1 MCIETTQDL
10 QGLLRIG
17 RIVGLTLQEMES
29 QVRPGM
35 TTKQLDMIGA
45 KVLRQHHARSAPI
58 LTYNFPGVT
67 CISINDEAAH
77 GIPGKRIIQSGDVI
91 KIDVSAA
98 LDGYFADAAIT
109 VLVPPV
115 TAEHQRLYACAQ
127 AAFAAAAAVARAD
140 TPINQLG
147 RAAEQTTHQCGYSVI
162 HGLPGHG
169 VGRALHEWPTV
180 PTVYRRTVR
189 ERLPEGQ
196 VITIEPH
203 ITLGRGSTITAS
215 DNWTL
220 KTRDGSVAAA
230 YEHTIVATK
239 EQPILVTAL

>member
-1 MCIETTQDL
+1 MCIETAQDL
-10 QGLLRIG
+10 QGLIRVG

-67 CISINDEAAH
+67 CISINNEAAH
-77 GIPGKRIIQSGDVI
+77 GIPSQRVIQPGDVI
-91 KIDVSAA
+91 KIDVSATR
-98 LDGYFADAAIT
+98 DGYFADAAIT

-115 TAEHQRLYACAQ
+115 IVEHQRLYACAQ
-127 AAFAAAAAVARAD
+127 AAFAAAATVARAN
-140 TPINQLG
+140 TPVNELG
-147 RAAEQTTHQCGYSVI
+147 RAAEQTTRQCGYSVI
-162 HGLPGHG
+162 YGLPGHG

-180 PTVYRRTVR
+180 PTVYRRTAR

-203 ITLGRGSTITAS
+203 ITLGKGSMITAS

-220 KTRDGSVAAA
+220 KTQDGSVAAA
-230 YEHTIVATK
+230 YEHTIVVTK